1 MAKDNLAQPDPIAI
15 FPAGQHRNLGLPCE
29 RSIMASTQATHIGTQ
44 LDEHHSPETNGRMS
58 VCRRCG
64 AQTNDPTGLHHS
76 PFESQLT
83 RSTNWL
89 AAQSRLV
96 DIERARQSRVR

>member
-29 RSIMASTQATHIGTQ
+29 RSIMASTQVTHIGTQ

>member
-1 MAKDNLAQPDPIAI
+1 VLNSTRLRSFRQGSAAT
-15 FPAGQHRNLGLPCE
+15 LGLSCE
-29 RSIMASTQATHIGTQ
+29 RSIMASTQSTHIGTQ
-44 LDEHHSPETNGRMS
+44 LDEHHSPETNGRIS

-76 PFESQLT
+76 PFESQLA